1 MPFTRQTTCLLVS
14 YRPLAW
20 GRRSS
25 RLPHEGVVRVCY
37 ISRLTPRRPGATSLS
52 LSAVVGLR
60 RSEAAPRPRRPRTS
74 YGPLAHVVEA
84 PGPRRVGPQIAL
96 RKRESAAPSSGRAPT
111 ARGSPRRPRPST
123 EPSGTASRRRFE
135 RCPPAHVYVSVVPG
149 YAFIHRRRVLPV
161 FWGRAAGAPRRT
173 GRVVGV
179 LSHHFDTTGTFCVY
193 GGTTHER
200 TT

>member
-1 MPFTRQTTCLLVS
+1 MPCGS
-14 YRPLAW
+14 PA
-20 GRRSS
+20 RRSS
-25 RLPHEGVVRVCY
+25 TRTRRRSAGPA
-37 ISRLTPRRPGATSLS
+37 PRRPAGRASEQRVRRAVDQQRADAARNASTP
-52 LSAVVGLR
+52 SAVV
-60 RSEAAPRPRRPRTS
+60 RPP
-74 YGPLAHVVEA
+74 ACVVEA

-96 RKRESAAPSSGRAPT
+96 RKRWSAASSTRRAPT
-111 ARGSPRRPRPST
+111 PRGTPRRPRSST

-135 RCPPAHVYVSVVPG
+135 RRPPAHVYVSVVPG

-161 FWGRAAGAPRRT
+161 FWGRAAGTPRRT
-173 GRVVGV
+173 GRVVGI